1 MNCSNSFYIRTLTA
15 ALALGAASTS
25 FTYAE
30 QLAAA
35 QRAGGSAL
43 TPWPIAAT
51 TDSGDEALPVAG
63 NKADPDNAALSFY
76 RLPSQSFLDAGAIL
90 YVGLNP
96 ESAPAGSQYRTPLY
110 SGSIES
116 FRLSEAAAR
125 PAPQTVGDI
134 GEIYPEDAQPTPLAY
149 IVYRLDFASRG
160 GAIALFAT
168 PSLTTEPL
176 TLGDGSNPD
185 GLYAWQGIR
194 FNGAALAENR
204 DIDWQ
209 VDSET
214 EAGRLAPEPTS
225 ALLLALGLAGLGAR
239 RRRS

>member
-1 MNCSNSFYIRTLTA
+1 MNRSTTFFIRSLTA
-15 ALALGAASTS
+15 ALAIGATSTC
-25 FTYAE
+25 FTHAE

-35 QRAGGSAL
+35 QRTGGSVL
-43 TPWPIAAT
+43 TPWPIAAVAEC
-51 TDSGDEALPVAG
+51 GDEALPVAG
-63 NKADPDNAALSFY
+63 NKADPDNAALGFY

-149 IVYRLDFASRG
+149 IVYRLDFANRG

-176 TLGDGSNPD
+176 TLGDANANGQ
-185 GLYAWQGIR
+185 YAWQGIR
-194 FNGAALAENR
+194 FNGAALAEHR
-204 DIDWQ
+204 DIDWE
-209 VDSET
+209 VESET

-239 RRRS
+239 RRRA